1 MPLQQINGQKIYYTD
16 TGTDKPCVV
25 FLHGFLFDTS
35 MFEGLISKLEAD
47 YRCIAVDTRA
57 FGQTEW
63 DGQAF
68 TLYDTASD
76 IVRLLDALEVKKAVF
91 VGMSQGGYAI
101 ARIALKYPDYVTA
114 LVFASTHLKVD
125 TDDVKNLYRS
135 MRDTWVEHG
144 PAPLVGNFLDL
155 FVGEESKFP
164 ALRKTWRAKW
174 EQVDGNRITH
184 SMNHLIDRDALSDE
198 QVQQITMPAMVIHGE
213 DDRGVPLGMGKGLF
227 DELPNAKTMF
237 IVPGAQHGALLTH
250 PEEVA
255 PELKSFLDEVT
266 T

>member
-1 MPLQQINGQKIYYTD
+1 MAFQSVNGQNIYYTD

-25 FLHGFLFDTS
+25 FLHGFLFDAS
-35 MFEGLISKLEAD
+35 MFAGVIDQLQAD
-47 YRCIAVDTRA
+47 YRCIAIDTRA

-76 IVRLLDALEVKKAVF
+76 VVGLLDALEIKKAVF

-125 TDDVKNLYRS
+125 TEDVKNLYRS
-135 MRDTWVEHG
+135 MRDTWVEKG
-144 PAPLVGNFLDL
+144 PAPLVGTFLDL

-164 ALRKTWRAKW
+164 DLRKTWREKW
-174 EQVDGNRITH
+174 EQVDGNHITH
-184 SMNHLIDRDALSDE
+184 SMNHLIDRDDIPDE
-198 QVQQITMPAMVIHGE
+198 KIQQITMPTMVIHGD
-213 DDRGVPLGMGKGLF
+213 DDRGIPLGMGKGLF
-227 DELPNAKTMF
+227 EELPNAKTMF
-237 IVPGAQHGALLTH
+237 VVPGAQHGAVLTH
-250 PEEVA
+250 PNEVA
-255 PELKSFLDEVT
+255 PPLKTFLDEVT
-266 T
+266 A